1 MKRILLSIIIIILV
15 ILFVNLIDC
24 KQKDNL
30 PILHIIKKQQ
40 VDNIKIGM
48 RIEEFTNYYRHKF
61 EISNTYDEEGMPI
74 KIIKVKIETPI
85 DIGIKTDEYGT
96 EVIDYILIKTTN
108 KVFLTEKKVGTGSSF
123 IDVKNA
129 YPHAKLFTHLSKGL
143 DKIIFNKKKN
153 ITLNIEEL
161 NATFG
166 FDTDEIPEDWF
177 NKKEKNFEAI
187 TNIKV
192 EFILL
197 Y

>member
-1 MKRILLSIIIIILV
+1 MIIIFV
-15 ILFVNLIDC
+15 IFFVNLIDC

-74 KIIKVKIETPI
+74 KIIKVNIETPI
-85 DIGIKTDEYGT
+85 EIGMKTDEYGA
-96 EVIDYILIKTTN
+96 EVIEYILIKTTN
-108 KVFLTEKKVGTGSSF
+108 KVFLTEKNVGTGSSF